1 MFKFVF
7 LLLIVP
13 LTELYIL
20 IEIGANIGGLSVIL
34 LIILTAILGIS
45 FMRQQ
50 GMATMQKIQQGMA
63 VGLAPDKEVLEGVF
77 IFIGGLFLLLPGFI
91 TDTIGLLFLIPP
103 TRLFFVGLLV
113 KNKSFSSAQGN
124 VYDAEWSAKKDNIQ
138 EIKNSDFTIN
148 NNDVIDGE
156 LIESEKQ
163 KNVKKQ

>member
-20 IEIGANIGGLSVIL
+20 IEIGASIGGLSVIL
-34 LIILTAILGIS
+34 LIILTAILGVS

-50 GMATMQKIQQGMA
+50 GMAAMQKIQQGMA

-91 TDTIGLLFLIPP
+91 TDTIGLFFLIPP
-103 TRLFFVGLLV
+103 TRSFFVSLFV
-113 KNKSFSSAQGN
+113 KNKKFSSAQGN

-138 EIKNSDFTIN
+138 EIKNSDSRIN
-148 NNDVIDGE
+148 DDIID
-156 LIESEKQ
+156 
-163 KNVKKQ
+163 

>member
-91 TDTIGLLFLIPP
+91 TDTIGLFFLIPP
-103 TRLFFVGLLV
+103 TRSFFVSLFV
-113 KNKSFSSAQGN
+113 KNKKFSSAQGN

-138 EIKNSDFTIN
+138 EIKNSDSRIN
-148 NNDVIDGE
+148 DDIID
-156 LIESEKQ
+156 
-163 KNVKKQ
+163 